1 MRHIWYLIL
10 DLKIVNVGGWIPMV
24 LHNYTLTTISLVFQI
39 PPRAHSSAGVTET
52 AVE

>member
-24 LHNYTLTTISLVFQI
+24 LHNYTLTTISLAFQI
-39 PPRAHSSAGVTET
+39 PSRAYSSAGVTET